1 MENIIDLLGEI
12 PNALNT
18 LKDIIFNFFTMYYNI
33 VNLLPNPFNMIMLT
47 VSSAFIIILVF
58 KLGKKIVEVVT

>member
-47 VSSAFIIILVF
+47 VSRAFIIILVF